1 MTDHKNLRID
11 DSPPPLPPPDPPTKP
26 TKPKEEDGGG

>member
-1 MTDHKNLRID
+1 MTDKALQID